1 MRERKYIKFRVDMY
15 DDTKF
20 KIIDTKPERDLL
32 HYIWSRVVILAG
44 KVNLEGEL
52 YLSKTIPYSLET
64 LAIEFNRDINQV
76 KLAFNILMELEMLEF
91 IEGKIYK
98 VKNFA
103 KHQNIKV
110 KEKDKIINQESSSK
124 SNETQIKE
132 DFKGETKDI
141 SRNIVDEE
149 SKGKIL
155 NELIITNNHEA
166 VEKKDEITEDLKVTN
181 MEICKTEDNLS
192 FNKDKNRSENSKPMI
207 LEVNRINCVKKKK
220 KKDSSSDIVE
230 LFEEKDDNFI
240 SNFSEGEYKLN
251 PGECVLT
258 SFAFD

>member
-149 SKGKIL
+149 SEGKIL

>member
-1 MRERKYIKFRVDMY
+1 MRERKYVRFRVDMY

-32 HYIWSRVVILAG
+32 HYIWNRVVVLAG

-64 LAIEFNRDINQV
+64 LAIEFNRDIDQV
-76 KLAFNILMELEMLEF
+76 KLAFNILIELEMLEF
-91 IEGKIYK
+91 TEDKIYR

-103 KHQNIKV
+103 KHQNIKA
-110 KEKDKIINQESSSK
+110 KEKDKVLNKESNSK

-132 DFKGETKDI
+132 DFKGETKNI
-141 SRNIVDEE
+141 SRDIIDEE

-155 NELIITNNHEA
+155 NELKTINNYEV
-166 VEKKDEITEDLKVTN
+166 VEKKDENTEDLKVTN
-181 MEICKTEDNLS
+181 MEICKAEENLS
-192 FNKDKNRSENSKPMI
+192 SNKEKNSLRSSKPMI
-207 LEVNRINCVKKKK
+207 LEVNRSNCAKKKK

-230 LFEEKDDNFI
+230 LFEEKEDIFI

-251 PGECVLT
+251 PGERILT

>member
-132 DFKGETKDI
+132 DFKGETKNI

>member
-15 DDTKF
+15 DDTQF
-20 KIIDTKPERDLL
+20 KIIDTMPERDLI
-32 HYIWSRVVILAG
+32 HYIWNRVVVLAG

-52 YLSKTIPYSLET
+52 YLSKTIPHSLET
-64 LAIEFNRDINQV
+64 LAIEFNRDIDQV
-76 KLAFNILMELEMLEF
+76 KLAINILIELEMLEF
-91 IEGKIYK
+91 IEDKIYR

-110 KEKDKIINQESSSK
+110 KEKDKVLNKESNSK

-132 DFKGETKDI
+132 DFKGETKSISIDI
-141 SRNIVDEE
+141 IDEE

-155 NELIITNNHEA
+155 NKLKTTNNYE
-166 VEKKDEITEDLKVTN
+166 VEEKKDKNTEDLKVNN
-181 MEICKTEDNLS
+181 MEKYKAEDNMTS
-192 FNKDKNRSENSKPMI
+192 NKDKNNSRNSKPVI
-207 LEVNRINCVKKKK
+207 LEVNRNNCVKKKK

-230 LFEEKDDNFI
+230 LFEEKEDNFI

-251 PGECVLT
+251 PGERILT
-258 SFAFD
+258 SFAFE

>member
-181 MEICKTEDNLS
+181 MEICKTEDDLS

>member
-110 KEKDKIINQESSSK
+110 KEKDKIINQQSSSK

-181 MEICKTEDNLS
+181 MEICKTEDDLS

>member
-1 MRERKYIKFRVDMY
+1 MRERKYVKFRVDMY

-32 HYIWSRVVILAG
+32 HYIWNRVVILAG

-76 KLAFNILMELEMLEF
+76 KLALNILMELEMLEF

-181 MEICKTEDNLS
+181 MEICKTEDNMS
-192 FNKDKNRSENSKPMI
+192 FNKDKNRSENSKPII
-207 LEVNRINCVKKKK
+207 LEVNRSNCVKKKK
-220 KKDSSSDIVE
+220 KKDSSSDIFE

-251 PGECVLT
+251 PGECILT

>member
-110 KEKDKIINQESSSK
+110 KEKDKIINQESSAK

-230 LFEEKDDNFI
+230 LFEEKEDNFI

-251 PGECVLT
+251 PGECILK

>member
-110 KEKDKIINQESSSK
+110 KEKDKIINQESSAK

-149 SKGKIL
+149 PKGKIL
-155 NELIITNNHEA
+155 NEVIITNNHEA

-192 FNKDKNRSENSKPMI
+192 FNKDKNRWKNGKPII
-207 LEVNRINCVKKKK
+207 LEVSRSNCVKKKK

-230 LFEEKDDNFI
+230 SFEEKDDNFI

-251 PGECVLT
+251 PGECILT